1 MELFSVGNMPMVL
14 TTNVS
19 PPGSHSVR
27 IVASTG
33 GEDSVSYITT
43 SDMDTHCKY

>member
-1 MELFSVGNMPMVL
+1 MVSS
-14 TTNVS
+14 VS

-33 GEDSVSYITT
+33 GEDSVSYTIT
-43 SDMDTHCKY
+43 SDMDSHCKYYKEKV